1 MNTNAAISIGLA
13 AVFVLG
19 IVLVVILVR
28 LFNDRDDHADTLDRQ
43 ARILGTHDAQ
53 LAGIRDE
60 LEALKDWLGI
70 DVHTADVA
78 DDWAEQEADTPSVEV
93 GESAGQV
100 GEQVTGEIPVQ
111 PDTEPMPITDA
122 GVTPAVEA
130 ERSTRWEAAAKEEAD
145 QARRAKEAARV
156 DEVLKR
162 FDFSGRKR

>member
-78 DDWAEQEADTPSVEV
+78 DDWAEGDT
-93 GESAGQV
+93 A
-100 GEQVTGEIPVQ
+100 EQPAVQ